1 MYSGGFPLPSAE
13 LKWFTPFGELPI
25 KAKGFTYPG

>member
-1 MYSGGFPLPSAE
+1 MYSGGFPLPSAG